1 MLGTEV
7 VVLRVLSFILPIALW
22 PMKVTMRNNLEWARK
37 ERRRMGNCRATSKST
52 ASTASKI
59 LRDGRYSDAA
69 KSVAGSALSQRADSC
84 RKRK

>member
-1 MLGTEV
+1 MDV
-7 VVLRVLSFILPIALW
+7 VIYHVSSCLCRSPYGKERR
-22 PMKVTMRNNLEWARK
+22 PCVTNIEWARK
-37 ERRRMGNCRATSKST
+37 EEKRMANCRATSKST

-69 KSVAGSALSQRADSC
+69 KSVAGSALSQRADAC

>member
-1 MLGTEV
+1 
-7 VVLRVLSFILPIALW
+7 
-22 PMKVTMRNNLEWARK
+22 
-37 ERRRMGNCRATSKST
+37 MGNCRATSKST